1 MTKVIALGLSGRPKS
16 RIRIIDGGDARFSI
30 ERLNDPRAYVT
41 IGPGE
46 THVSIMDDEGES
58 PKKWVAIFG
67 WSYLFHIPLKVGEK
81 TLHIEE
87 PDTLSRALRGSMKLY
102 GEMVDTGAWRQDASS
117 VLADSL
123 DEILIGTIGSGAQYS
138 GIVLA
143 APEWM
148 HDILQGSIGI
158 RPHILKT
165 IREI

>member
-1 MTKVIALGLSGRPKS
+1 MNKVISLNQHGRPRN
-16 RIRIIDGGDARFSI
+16 RIRIIDGGDARISL
-30 ERLNDPRAYVT
+30 ESLHDPRAYVT

-67 WSYLFHIPLKVGEK
+67 WSYLFNIPLRIGEK
-81 TLHIEE
+81 TIFLEE
-87 PDTLSRALRGSMKLY
+87 PDTISRALRGAMKIY
-102 GEMVDTGAWRQDASS
+102 GEMVDTGAWRQDAST

-143 APEWM
+143 APDWM